1 MESIEDISLAV
12 NAEALKYAKIIS
24 SVIQNKKQRKRAYA
38 SIVALDS
45 FAEYL
50 LTRGLNLNI
59 NKNLFKVAPLNEEF
73 EISDIYY
80 NGWHIDVR
88 VVLFEEFVTI
98 PKKHF
103 DFGIMPDFY
112 VVAKPDS
119 SLKFTEI
126 VGYIE
131 AENID
136 LSSDKGDYYIVN
148 LSEVLPVNDLLTKIE
163 KKNTSFKSSNKHD
176 NFENN
181 YLAYL
186 DGELDDTAKS
196 VLIKHLINCSD
207 CREKLV
213 EFFDFEAIVKHSR
226 IHHELFEDH
235 TLNFLGGQILD
246 SKRYGRNKNEAVT
259 KLNQA
264 QGGTQII
271 GGLFTGVPTPSLIG
285 ATVSIPIKNEMPQVI
300 QIPEE
305 IKDDDDEIIEIPDEI
320 KVPEISPS
328 NEFSDEQETPDED
341 QQEQVTIEPDNDLIS
356 FDDDSELLLED
367 GDDSFLSLDEDI
379 APLDEVSEV
388 VEDTEI
394 ETTIEPQNT
403 PLNDEESLM
412 GEADSLLD
420 EEEGEDEISWQKD
433 TIDPIEEDSD
443 YEDKIL
449 FDEETQSTEI
459 QDDDTVN
466 FDDDIPSSTE
476 YQDDVTEKDLDAIEL
491 DDDLHLDGSNA
502 AEDDSVE
509 NDFSIQDFAVE
520 SLSDDNGDISEE
532 PILED
537 MTFESGLIVEE
548 ENFEDKIVETP
559 LAKSEDAFDE
569 ENKIEPDDSDKDFLN
584 SSNQSF
590 DSDNKDLEEEKLT
603 WDEEQT
609 EQNEGFD
616 SASVYDQA
624 ILNDLDKEEK
634 PNESDSQIEDL
645 SMSPE
650 SFFNISSKSSDA
662 KGYTSEVDQLYSPE
676 PQEEEEADKKIVGLS
691 LINNFDIKEKKVMI
705 LVSAVVSCV
714 LLATLLGVS
723 IFIKKGKEQ
732 ADIANQQMYNQSADM
747 PVPTEQYPQQSDLSA
762 VNPNLQDILK
772 QPLANTPRDINKSMT
787 NVFAQNPSSVT
798 VTKIAWEVPQS
809 MAANPPFAKY
819 LQLAGKNLQLN
830 LKNDLTG
837 ATEFAYNDKI
847 RVGFMLTKDNQIN
860 DLKVIDSSGSEQIDQ
875 IVLQSI
881 KATLKYVNVPQFTA
895 PPQNS
900 GNINPATPPA
910 NNLSNLPSYN
920 FKLVINF

>member
-196 VLIKHLINCSD
+196 VLIKHLINCSE

-246 SKRYGRNKNEAVT
+246 SKRYGRNKNEAIT
-259 KLNQA
+259 KLNKA

-650 SFFNISSKSSDA
+650 SFFNISSKTSDA

-920 FKLVINF
+920 LKLVINF